1 MASKGKAQ
9 DLFRSKAPWIMAL
22 LMRDFKIGLDDSAAI
37 LGNLGHE
44 SAGFSAM
51 QEIKPTVPSSR
62 GGFGWAQWTGP
73 RRRSFEAYASRVGLN
88 PTDDQANYGWLFSEL
103 KGPYRAAI
111 DKLVAAKTLAA
122 KVKAFEGVY
131 EKAGVKH
138 YDSRN
143 QWAAIALDAWHQAGG
158 SPSLPA
164 WAVKGA
170 GKPASAQT
178 PEPAAPK
185 PAPAPQPAPAPAP
198 APPVVVEK
206 PVVADP
212 GELHKPVT
220 KTKTFW
226 TWLLTALGAPLA
238 AFGNFDWRVQL
249 AIVAVIVAFAVYGIT
264 RRAQLAQAV
273 RDLKTEI
280 EG

>member
-37 LGNLGHE
+37 VGNLGHE
-44 SAGFSAM
+44 SEGLADLT
-51 QEIKPTVPSSR
+51 EDKPTVPGSR

-73 RRRSFEAYASRVGLN
+73 RRRKFEAYCKRAGLKESS
-88 PTDDQANYGWLFSEL
+88 DQAQYGFLFSEL
-103 KGPYRAAI
+103 KGAYRSAI
-111 DKLVAAKTLAA
+111 TKLVAARDLQA
-122 KVKAFEGVY
+122 KVKAFEREY
-131 EKAGVKH
+131 ENAGVKH
-138 YDSRN
+138 YASRN
-143 QWAAIALDAWHQAGG
+143 QWAAVALEAWQDVAGN
-158 SPSLPA
+158 PSLPDWVVRA
-164 WAVKGA
+164 AE
-170 GKPASAQT
+170 KPASKPQPVPPVSDTA
-178 PEPAAPK
+178 EPAK
-185 PAPAPQPAPAPAP
+185 PAPAPAP

-206 PVVADP
+206 PVVVDP

-249 AIVAVIVAFAVYGIT
+249 AIVAVIVGFAVYGIT

-273 RDLKTEI
+273 RDLRSEI
-280 EG
+280 GG